1 MSFPF
6 LFACIDVGHQAHFWE
21 HQKHISCHYLFLYLV
36 LVVLIGCVGSD
47 LQILS
52 LTFLFPFGSL
62 CTMQIAHPFSK
73 SVVGSGLRL
82 AQGKELT
89 TITFQAEFMW
99 PVNTAGSTE
108 LNIPPELLFINY
120 SNQAWFMV
128 ASCIFFLPTRLLQM
142 TLNLILVLNSL
153 EKS

>member
-1 MSFPF
+1 MGFPF
-6 LFACIDVGHQAHFWE
+6 LFACIDVGHQAYFGE

-47 LQILS
+47 LQTLP

-62 CTMQIAHPFSK
+62 CTMQIVHPFSK
-73 SVVGSGLRL
+73 SAVGSGLRPV
-82 AQGKELT
+82 QGKELT

-99 PVNTAGSTE
+99 PVNMAGSTE
-108 LNIPPELLFINY
+108 LNSPPEFLFINY
-120 SNQAWFMV
+120 GNQAWIMV
-128 ASCIFFLPTRLLQM
+128 ASYIFFPTRLLQT